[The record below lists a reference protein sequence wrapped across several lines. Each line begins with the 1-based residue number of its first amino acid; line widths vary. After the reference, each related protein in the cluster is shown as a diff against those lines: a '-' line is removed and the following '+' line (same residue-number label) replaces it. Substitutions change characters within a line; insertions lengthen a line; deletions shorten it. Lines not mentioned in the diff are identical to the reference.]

1 MRIAIPYYT
10 LEPLMT
16 RMLAPDK
23 NLEQS
28 LAKPARWQDVYD
40 DILVPLSA
48 EWDAFELSV
57 RDLMALRVD
66 DVVEMPT
73 RLISETKIRIEDR
86 TCFVGEIGLEGEQVA
101 FKVNE
106 SCIEANNLLGKSH
119 G

>member
-1 MRIAIPYYT
+1 
-10 LEPLMT
+10 
-16 RMLAPDK
+16 
-23 NLEQS
+23 LEQG
-28 LAKPARWQDVYD
+28 LAKPAARWQDVYD

-57 RDLMALRVD
+57 RDLMALRVN

-101 FKVNE
+101 FKVNV